1 MKKIKGISLEKILQR
16 ELKNPVMK
24 ILFDE
29 RRFYL
34 QMARL
39 ISDLRMKSGM
49 TQAKLAKSAGVSQPL
64 IARLERGD
72 QNRTPTFE
80 TIYKILRVLGYK
92 MEINVLPLRGKAA

>member
-16 ELKNPVMK
+16 ELKNHAIK

-49 TQAKLAKSAGVSQPL
+49 TQSELAKSANVSQPL

-92 MEINVLPLRGKAA
+92 MEINVLPLKGKAA

>member
-1 MKKIKGISLEKILQR
+1 MKKNKGISLEKILQR
-16 ELKNPVMK
+16 ELKNQAIK

-49 TQAKLAKSAGVSQPL
+49 TQSELAKSANVSQPL

-92 MEINVLPLRGKAA
+92 MEINVLPLKNKAA

>member
-1 MKKIKGISLEKILQR
+1 MKKVKGISLEKILQR
-16 ELKNPVMK
+16 ELKDHAIK
-24 ILFDE
+24 FLFDE

-39 ISDLRMKSGM
+39 ICDLRMKSGM
-49 TQAKLAKSAGVSQPL
+49 TQSELAKSAGVSQPL